1 MTRLLNKCAL
11 YVWIAVLLAAGAWG
25 LILNHNLK

>member
-11 YVWIAVLLAAGAWG
+11 YLWVAVLVLAGVWG